1 MGLLDFIF
9 GEEKPKLSEHKRL
22 AREMAQENK
31 LAGGDGTYGEYLSLL
46 NQEYPPAQR
55 TNNFRGRHYEGPAH
69 IQSAPGVIG
78 HPYAQMPGNRYVP
91 PQPAPPINLPR
102 QGATTTPWGGGIS
115 NDIYDRSFYQEG
127 GPSHKTGV
135 QPAPNIRGL
144 RGGRSQ
150 SPAITP
156 SGSYDATKSKLYG
169 DWAGDRPKRP
179 DAHIAGATTRQGEL
193 AEFRKMIEEI
203 QRREI
208 HEKMLKRI
216 LAQTRFGGLPTQ
228 MMGLLNTPPAAS
240 SQGLDAVQMPSARQ
254 GFAPPPIMGGAY

>member
-22 AREMAQENK
+22 AREMAQEDK
-31 LAGGDGTYGEYLSLL
+31 LTGGDGSYGEYLSIL

-69 IQSAPGVIG
+69 IQSAPGAIG

-91 PQPAPPINLPR
+91 PRPAPPMNLPR

-135 QPAPNIRGL
+135 QSAPNIRGP

-156 SGSYDATKSKLYG
+156 SGSYDATRYG
-169 DWAGDRPKRP
+169 GEWAGDRPKRP

-193 AEFRKMIEEI
+193 AEFRKMMEEI
-203 QRREI
+203 
-208 HEKMLKRI
+208 EKEEMMKRI
-216 LAQTRFGGLPTQ
+216 LSQMRFGGLPTQ
-228 MMGLLNTPPAAS
+228 MMGLLNTPPPAAS

-254 GFAPPPIMGGAY
+254 GFAPPPMMGGAY

>member
-9 GEEKPKLSEHKRL
+9 GEEKPTLSEHKRL
-22 AREMAQENK
+22 AREMAQEDK
-31 LAGGDGTYGEYLSLL
+31 VTGGDGTYGEYLSLL

-55 TNNFRGRHYEGPAH
+55 TNNFKGRNYEGPAH
-69 IQSAPGVIG
+69 IQSLPFQG
-78 HPYAQMPGNRYVP
+78 HPYMQMPGNNYVP
-91 PQPAPPINLPR
+91 PQPAPPMTLPR

-115 NDIYDRSFYQEG
+115 DDIYGRSFYQEG
-127 GPSHKTGV
+127 GPPHKMGV
-135 QPAPNIRGL
+135 QSAPNIRGP

-169 DWAGDRPKRP
+169 DWAMNRPKMP

-193 AEFRKMIEEI
+193 AEFHKMIEEI

-216 LAQTRFGGLPTQ
+216 LAQTRGGNTTQ
-228 MMGLLNTPPAAS
+228 MGLLNAPP
-240 SQGLDAVQMPSARQ
+240 LPSARQ
-254 GFAPPPIMGGAY
+254 GFAPSSIMGGAY